1 MPCENSDSLSQRR
14 NSVSRPPIPTS
25 DEWKP
30 KSIVLPALKRAYALS
45 AKPELA
51 NLKKNGIP
59 KHRYSSKLGQVRA
72 HLEAAG
78 DKQLQKNK

>member
-1 MPCENSDSLSQRR
+1 MSTE
-14 NSVSRPPIPTS
+14 
-25 DEWKP
+25 
-30 KSIVLPALKRAYALS
+30 LPALKRAYALS

-51 NLKKNGIP
+51 NLKEDGIP